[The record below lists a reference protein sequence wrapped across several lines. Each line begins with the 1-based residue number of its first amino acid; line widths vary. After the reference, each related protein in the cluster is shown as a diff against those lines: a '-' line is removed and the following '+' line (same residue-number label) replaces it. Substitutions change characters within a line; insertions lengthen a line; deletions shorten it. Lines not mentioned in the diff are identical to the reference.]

1 MVTTIVSRYNEDLLW
16 LDGIFTNVVI
26 YNKGSALDEQALSL
40 KEGRELYQLKV
51 YHLENIGREAHT
63 YLHHIVNNYN
73 NLATWN
79 IFLQGNPFDHCPEV
93 IRLVND
99 FPQCAG
105 ELNKFS
111 EGCYSLANRILKEDQ
126 SFLSGL
132 GVYAEDLHYKTF
144 NSSKQYFVYASG
156 AQYIVHKQNILNRPR
171 EFYMDLLNSYNW
183 NTHMPWSIERIWP
196 EIFNIDY

>member
-1 MVTTIVSRYNEDLLW
+1 MVTTIISRYNEDLLW

-26 YNKGSALDEQALSL
+26 YNKGSELDEQAALL
-40 KEGRELYQLKV
+40 KEGRKFYQ
-51 YHLENIGREAHT
+51 LENIGREAHT

-73 NLATWN
+73 NLSTWN

-93 IRLVND
+93 IRVVHD
-99 FPQCAG
+99 FPQSAG

-144 NSSKQYFVYASG
+144 NSSKQYFEYASG
-156 AQYIVHKQNILNRPR
+156 AQYIVHKQNILNRPIK
-171 EFYMDLLNSYNW
+171 FYIDLLTSHNRNR
-183 NTHMPWSIERIWP
+183 HMPWSIERIWP
-196 EIFNIDY
+196 EIFNIDYSK